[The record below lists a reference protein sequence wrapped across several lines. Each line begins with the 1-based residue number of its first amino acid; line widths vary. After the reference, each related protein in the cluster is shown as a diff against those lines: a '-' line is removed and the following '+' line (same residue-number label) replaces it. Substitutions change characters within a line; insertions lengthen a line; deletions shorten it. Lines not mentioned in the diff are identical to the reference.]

1 MSLTRQ
7 LVGLVVSIG
16 ACFAAAAVGSA
27 MTIPSIGTWYATLT
41 KPSWNPPDWVFGPV
55 WSTLYSCM
63 AVAAWLVWRERGPS
77 AALIPLALFA
87 LQLALN
93 CAWSGLFFALHEP
106 WLAFADIVVLWFA
119 IVATMISFA
128 RVSSFASILLAPYL
142 LWVTFAAILNFTVA
156 KMNS

>member
-7 LVGLVVSIG
+7 LVGLALSIG
-16 ACFAAAAVGSA
+16 LCFGVAAVGSA

-41 KPSWNPPDWVFGPV
+41 KPSWNPPNWVFGPV
-55 WSTLYSCM
+55 WSTLYLCM
-63 AVAAWLVWRERGPS
+63 AVAAWMVWRERGLP
-77 AALIPLALFA
+77 AALIPLALFG

-93 CAWSGLFFALHEP
+93 CAWSGLFFALHKP

-119 IVATMISFA
+119 IVATMVSFA

-142 LWVTFAAILNFTVA
+142 LWVTFAAILNFTIA

>member
-7 LVGLVVSIG
+7 LVGLH
-16 ACFAAAAVGSA
+16 
-27 MTIPSIGTWYATLT
+27 
-41 KPSWNPPDWVFGPV
+41 N
-55 WSTLYSCM
+55 
-63 AVAAWLVWRERGPS
+63 
-77 AALIPLALFA
+77 
-87 LQLALN
+87 
-93 CAWSGLFFALHEP
+93 P
-106 WLAFADIVVLWFA
+106 WLAFTDIVVLWFA